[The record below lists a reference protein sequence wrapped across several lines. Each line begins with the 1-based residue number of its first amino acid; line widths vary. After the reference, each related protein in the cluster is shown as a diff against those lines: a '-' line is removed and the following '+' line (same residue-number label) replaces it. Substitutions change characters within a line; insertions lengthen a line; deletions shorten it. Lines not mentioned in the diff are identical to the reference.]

1 MFPHPNISECSLCQN
16 YGWKGWTSFL
26 IIVCKVLPDVIIIR
40 NHLGAVWIP
49 SQEESHRKVIWFAE
63 RSYILLFIISL
74 RCIKY
79 VFNPHPCLQN
89 GNDFFVGIIA
99 HSKCFGTHTTVPKVS
114 IKVLFTVPPNRAR
127 GYVSKFSFC
136 LSQVALFIWWS
147 KCRHAVKTNVSQ
159 ISIFVLLGVDC
170 LWTIPSLI
178 SRSRRFVHFPDLS
191 LKDG

>member
-1 MFPHPNISECSLCQN
+1 MSSSLGTIWEL
-16 YGWKGWTSFL
+16 YE
-26 IIVCKVLPDVIIIR
+26 
-40 NHLGAVWIP
+40 
-49 SQEESHRKVIWFAE
+49 SQAKRKVIEKLYGLQKGLIF
-63 RSYILLFIISL
+63 YFFIISL